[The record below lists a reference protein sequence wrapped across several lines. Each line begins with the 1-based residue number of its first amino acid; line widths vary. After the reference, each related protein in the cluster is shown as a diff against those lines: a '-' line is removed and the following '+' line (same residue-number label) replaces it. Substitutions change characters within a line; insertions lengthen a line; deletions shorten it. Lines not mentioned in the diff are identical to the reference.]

1 LVAFPGGLPHRLVE
15 FYNPEVGEKTEVAC
29 EYQVEL
35 PAAGWITLC
44 RYDSCHGKFHRHRP
58 HYPQGTS
65 KRVGKRDVD
74 YPGVPMKKRVHQA
87 LADVEKHAREWQ
99 RLIPKEV
106 IERENAS

>member
-1 LVAFPGGLPHRLVE
+1 
-15 FYNPEVGEKTEVAC
+15 VGEKTEVAC

-35 PAAGWITLC
+35 PASGWITLC

-58 HYPQGTS
+58 HYPQGAS

-74 YPGVPMKKRVHQA
+74 YPGVPMKKRVPQA
-87 LADVEKHAREWQ
+87 LADVEEHAREWQ